1 MMLSRNIKLFLFSLL
16 MALGFKSSLAQC
28 PQFFDSQGA
37 LSGNPQWVSCFGTDF
52 NLSIIPDLDIG
63 NYTIDW
69 GDGSAVTSGSS
80 WLANTTIQ
88 HNYLGTVANYN
99 VVISLPDVPCVVNGL
114 VIMEEPSN
122 ASIQIPFG
130 GLTSTCAPGNLDFT
144 NSSTDVSVNTVF
156 TWDFGDGSGIQVF
169 DNTNAGQTVTHTYL
183 QGTVNCVTPVTL
195 TAENICNTLQGGQSV
210 ATFNPIRIWD
220 IDDAAITAS
229 AALLCYPDT
238 AVTLQNTT
246 NRNCEAQGN
255 IAQRYEYW
263 NLGDYWGLG
272 YDSIIDW
279 TPWPPALP
287 LTINYPGIGT
297 YSAMLV
303 DSSFCGLDT
312 AFTTVQIV
320 PPPTAALTISKDTI
334 CEGEN
339 VSFTNLSAGG
349 ANTYSWNFGD
359 GTGWQNLGAG
369 ATAHTYNFS
378 GDYLIQL
385 AVFIAGGTASCSDT
399 ATIPLH
405 VLPSPVANFNFD
417 NNNGCDSLTVNFTD
431 FSSADVAIWQWDFD
445 NGNLSNS
452 SNPPAQHYSGPGNY
466 NVQLDVE
473 SANGCVN
480 SLTQVIAVFQSP
492 IPAFSP
498 TSVCQNI
505 NSLFTDLS
513 TSSAGDPILNWTWS
527 FGDGNSSV
535 QQNPSHV
542 YTAAG
547 GVSVILAV
555 STAFCSASDTVSV
568 IVETEP
574 TASFTTNTNAG
585 CSPLGV
591 IFTNTSSANA
601 VNFLWDFGDGNTS
614 TSTNP
619 THIFNNNFGVDTIFT
634 ITLIA
639 QTAFGCADTVTQQV
653 SVFPNPSASFTND
666 GILDC
671 APLNVN
677 FTNTSVGAISYTWN
691 FGDGSPVDNGVNPS
705 HTYNNLSQF
714 IDNNMVS
721 LIAMS
726 ANGCT
731 DTIRDS
737 VLVYPEPQFGF
748 SSNPDSGC
756 SPVNVIFPSVIGAV
770 QYEWDFGDGNF
781 GFGPTPNHTYIN
793 TTTNNITYPIQ
804 LIATSPFNCVDTSY
818 GQVLVFPN
826 PTAQFNVDLLAGC
839 HPLPI
844 NVTNTST
851 GGSFYNWS
859 MGDGAVFDTLVS
871 NFEYTYMNTTGI
883 QQTYPIRLIAETS
896 KGCMDTL
903 IQNVDVYPDV
913 TAIFLSDTIGCSPYT
928 VDFLDASVGG
938 LNYSW
943 DFGDGTFSTLP
954 SPSHQYTNATALDII
969 YTATLI
975 VESAFGCFD
984 TTTSQIRVHPAV
996 TAQFSTS
1003 INAGCHPLPVTITN
1017 SSVSGDMYNWDMGDG
1032 TSFDTLL
1039 LNFNYLYSNV
1049 SGVQQTYPIR
1059 LIAQSVQGCLDTMI
1073 QNLDVYPDITAMF
1086 LSDTMGCSPYMVD
1099 FLDASVGG
1107 LNYSWDFGDGT
1118 FSTLPSPSHQYT
1130 NTTAVDIIYTATLI
1144 VESAFGCFDTTTS
1157 QIRVHPAVTA
1167 QFSTSI
1173 NAGCHPLPVT
1183 ITNSSVSGD
1192 MYNWDMGDGT
1202 SFDTLLLNFNYLY
1215 SNVSGVQQTYP
1226 IRLIAESVQG
1236 CLDTMIQNVDV
1247 YPDVTAIFDYDT
1259 SGCSP
1264 FDVDF
1269 LDLSIGGVN
1278 YLWDFGD
1285 GSLTDN
1291 SQHPAH
1297 QYINA
1302 TSADVNYTATL
1313 IIESAFG
1320 CFDTVEQVIT
1330 VFATPVAAFTPFP
1343 LSQTYPSS
1351 TVAVANNT
1359 TLGPW
1364 VFDWNFGDATFSNLQ
1379 NPPTHQ
1385 YQSWGVYP
1393 IELIVS
1399 TLNCSDTVFETITI
1413 IPPVPVANFQ
1423 GPAQGCRPVEVQ
1435 FSNFSQYGNNY
1446 LWDFGDGGTSTQF
1459 APSYTYYNPGT
1470 YTVTLTLNGDG
1481 GQDVQVQQLIIEV
1494 YQNARAFFT
1503 VSPTTVFI
1511 PNEPVL
1517 LFNLSNFASTYTWD
1531 FGDGNSSTEENPQ
1544 HTYVQEGNYDI
1555 TLVAANQNNC
1565 KDTFLLSSAVNA
1577 MVKGEISI
1585 PNAFTPNPEGPNGGV
1600 FTNADTDNDVFHP
1613 IVVGAEEYE
1622 LNIFNKWG
1630 ELLFVSTDVNI
1641 GWDGYYR
1648 NELSK
1653 QDVYIYKVNARF
1665 LDGRTESY
1673 VGDVTLLR

>member
-1 MMLSRNIKLFLFSLL
+1 

-1059 LIAQSVQGCLDTMI
+1059 LIA
-1073 QNLDVYPDITAMF
+1073 
-1086 LSDTMGCSPYMVD
+1086 
-1099 FLDASVGG
+1099 
-1107 LNYSWDFGDGT
+1107 
-1118 FSTLPSPSHQYT
+1118 
-1130 NTTAVDIIYTATLI
+1130 
-1144 VESAFGCFDTTTS
+1144 
-1157 QIRVHPAVTA
+1157 
-1167 QFSTSI
+1167 
-1173 NAGCHPLPVT
+1173 
-1183 ITNSSVSGD
+1183 
-1192 MYNWDMGDGT
+1192 
-1202 SFDTLLLNFNYLY
+1202 
-1215 SNVSGVQQTYP
+1215 
-1226 IRLIAESVQG
+1226 ESVQG